1 MSYFSS
7 TLRFRLLLLVFI
19 AMLPAMGL
27 ILYSGLEQRQEAAVK
42 AQEDAM
48 RLVRHA
54 SLDQERLI
62 QGAAQLLMAV
72 AQLPAIR
79 EPNQATIAEFLPRLI
94 EQNPSYTNIGIIASD
109 GQVLYSALSL
119 PAPVNYADTP
129 WFKKAMETRQMVIG
143 EYQIGKIS
151 HKANV
156 PIVYPVFDLAGRL
169 KVMVYATLDLTWLN
183 NLAAK
188 IELPPGATL
197 AIIDRQGT
205 FLVRYPDPEKWVGKT
220 IPEIEKVKQV
230 LAKEEG
236 TAEAMGIDGNV
247 RLYAFTPLRGM
258 PEGLF
263 MRVGLLK
270 KDVFAKSNQ
279 VLARNLIALGLVVI
293 LALMAA
299 WLFGS
304 LLIMR
309 GITALVGATK
319 KLATGDLSVRTGWGQ
334 GEGEIHQLA
343 RAFDQMIEALQQ
355 REAERQGA
363 EAELEKTNKY
373 LENVFDESADVIGIV
388 DDKGKF
394 TRWNKAGLE
403 LYGYTLEE
411 VRGKSAFD
419 LYADKNGLEKMLAQ
433 LRRDGYV
440 RNYEINMRRKDGCIT
455 PFALSIR
462 LLRDSDNQ
470 VFGSVTVA
478 RDLSDIKQT
487 MAASEAMNL
496 RLQEEINERKQ
507 AETQR
512 QETLG
517 KLQATV
523 AEVEQRN
530 QDITILN
537 DIGDL
542 LQSCLTRE
550 EACQGIAKL
559 VPQLF
564 PGLSGSLYMLSPRK
578 GLLLEAVATWGE
590 VQSGEQVFTAD
601 KCWALRRGGVHL
613 VKEASANLLCKHI
626 IEPLPTEYMC
636 VPLIAQGEIIGLLY
650 MHAPPPGGPDTTLR
664 GAVDYLTE
672 SDQRLAVTAAKQI
685 SLALA
690 NLNLRESLHNQA
702 IIDPLTGLFNRRY
715 LEETFER
722 EIYRAKRRNAPI
734 GIIMVDLDHFKRI
747 NDNFGHDAGDLVL
760 VRLADLFKKQIR
772 HEDIPCRY
780 GGEEF
785 LLIMPDSALE
795 TTRQRAEDL
804 RELISHMEIN
814 HLGLSLGTI
823 TASFGVSSYPN
834 QGGEVEDI
842 IRAADAALYR
852 AKQEGRNRVCTA

>member
-1 MSYFSS
+1 MSYIFS
-7 TLRFRLLLLVFI
+7 TLRVRLLLLVLI

-27 ILYSGLEQRQEAAVK
+27 ILFSGLEQRREAAID

-54 SLDQERLI
+54 ALDQERMI
-62 QGAAQLLMAV
+62 HGAAQLLTAI

-79 EPNQATIAEFLPRLI
+79 ERIHDSVSEFLSRLLK
-94 EQNPSYTNIGIIASD
+94 QNPSYTNIAVVGLD
-109 GQVLYSALSL
+109 GKVLYSAL
-119 PAPVNYADTP
+119 PASASVNSGDRP
-129 WFKKAMETRQMVIG
+129 WLQQAVKKRELVIG
-143 EYQIGKIS
+143 EYQIGLIS
-151 HKANV
+151 GKAEV
-156 PIVYPVFDLAGRL
+156 PLAYPVLGPDG
-169 KVMVYATLDLTWLN
+169 KVQAVVYAGLDLDWLAH
-183 NLAAK
+183 LAAK
-188 IELPPGATL
+188 VQLPPGSTL
-197 AIIDRQGT
+197 AIVDRQGT
-205 FLVRYPDPEKWVGKT
+205 FLVRHPDPVKYVGKT
-220 IPEIEKVKQV
+220 IPDMEQVEKI
-230 LAKEEG
+230 LAKGEG
-236 TAEAMGIDGNV
+236 TIEARGIDGNV
-247 RLYAFTPLRGM
+247 RLYGFSPLLGM
-258 PEGLF
+258 PEGLY
-263 MRVGLLK
+263 MRLGLLK
-270 KDVFAKSNQ
+270 AAVFARVNH
-279 VLARNLIALGLVVI
+279 VMVRNVIALGGTLL

-309 GITALVGATK
+309 GITALVGCTQ
-319 KLATGDLSVRTGWGQ
+319 KLAAGDLNVRTGLGPGQ
-334 GEGEIHQLA
+334 GEIQQLA
-343 RAFDQMIEALQQ
+343 RAFDDMVATLQQ
-355 REAERQGA
+355 REAERQRA

-419 LYADKNGLEKMLAQ
+419 LYEDKNELEKMLAQ
-433 LRRDGYV
+433 LYRDGYV
-440 RNYEINMRRKDGCIT
+440 RNYQINMRRKDGCIV

-462 LLRDSDNQ
+462 LLRNSDNKT
-470 VFGSVTVA
+470 FGSVTVA
-478 RDLSDIKQT
+478 RDLSDIKRT
-487 MAASEAMNL
+487 MAEFQAMNL

-507 AETQR
+507 AETNR

-530 QDITILN
+530 RDITILN
-537 DIGDL
+537 DMGDL

-564 PGLSGSLYMLSPRK
+564 PGLSGTLYMLSPRK

-590 VQSGEQVFTAD
+590 VQSGEQLFTAD
-601 KCWALRRGGVHL
+601 KCWALRRGGVHV

-626 IEPLPTEYMC
+626 PEPLAAEYMC
-636 VPLIAQGEIIGLLY
+636 VPMIAQGEIIGMLY
-650 MHAPPPGGPDTTLR
+650 LQAPSGGLDTTLR
-664 GAVDYLTE
+664 GETDYLTE
-672 SDQRLAVTAAKQI
+672 PDQRLAVTAAKQI

-722 EIYRAKRRNAPI
+722 EISRAKRRKAPI
-734 GIIMVDLDHFKRI
+734 GIIMADLDHFKRI
-747 NDNFGHDAGDLVL
+747 NDNFGHDAGDLLL
-760 VRLADLFKKQIR
+760 VRLADLFKKNIR

-785 LLIMPDSALE
+785 LLIMPDSSLE

-804 RELISHMEIN
+804 REIISHMEIN

-823 TASFGVSSYPN
+823 TASFGVSNYPN
-834 QGGEVEDI
+834 NGEELEDI

-852 AKQEGRNRVCTA
+852 AKQEGRNRVCAA

>member
-1 MSYFSS
+1 MSYIFS
-7 TLRFRLLLLVFI
+7 TLRVRLLLLVLI

-27 ILYSGLEQRQEAAVK
+27 ILFSGLEQRREAAID

-54 SLDQERLI
+54 ALDQERMI
-62 QGAAQLLMAV
+62 HGAAQLLTAI

-79 EPNQATIAEFLPRLI
+79 ERIHDSVSEFLSRLLK
-94 EQNPSYTNIGIIASD
+94 QNPSYTNIAVVGLD
-109 GQVLYSALSL
+109 GKVLYSAL
-119 PAPVNYADTP
+119 PASASVNSGDRP
-129 WFKKAMETRQMVIG
+129 WLQQAVKKRELVIG
-143 EYQIGKIS
+143 EYQIGLIS
-151 HKANV
+151 GKAEV
-156 PIVYPVFDLAGRL
+156 PLAYPVLGPDG
-169 KVMVYATLDLTWLN
+169 KVQAVVYAGLDLDWLAH
-183 NLAAK
+183 LAAK
-188 IELPPGATL
+188 VQLPPGSTL
-197 AIIDRQGT
+197 AIVDRQGT
-205 FLVRYPDPEKWVGKT
+205 FLVRHPDPVKYVGKT
-220 IPEIEKVKQV
+220 IPDMEQVEKI
-230 LAKEEG
+230 LAKGEG
-236 TAEAMGIDGNV
+236 TIEARGIDGNV
-247 RLYAFTPLRGM
+247 RLYGFSPLLGM
-258 PEGLF
+258 PEGLY
-263 MRVGLLK
+263 MRLGLLK
-270 KDVFAKSNQ
+270 AAVFARVNH
-279 VLARNLIALGLVVI
+279 VMVRNVIALGGTLL

-309 GITALVGATK
+309 GITALVGCTQ
-319 KLATGDLSVRTGWGQ
+319 KLAAGDLNVRTGLGPGQ
-334 GEGEIHQLA
+334 GEIQQLA
-343 RAFDQMIEALQQ
+343 RAFDDMVATLQQ
-355 REAERQGA
+355 REAERQRA

-419 LYADKNGLEKMLAQ
+419 LYEDKNELEKMLAQ
-433 LRRDGYV
+433 LYRDGYV
-440 RNYEINMRRKDGCIT
+440 RNYQINMRRKDGCIV

-462 LLRDSDNQ
+462 LLRNSDNKT
-470 VFGSVTVA
+470 FGSVTVA
-478 RDLSDIKQT
+478 RDLSDIKRT
-487 MAASEAMNL
+487 MAEFQAMNL

-507 AETQR
+507 AETNR

-537 DIGDL
+537 DMGDL

-564 PGLSGSLYMLSPRK
+564 PGLSGTLYMLSPRK

-590 VQSGEQVFTAD
+590 VQSGEQLFTAD
-601 KCWALRRGGVHL
+601 KCWALRRGGVHV

-626 IEPLPTEYMC
+626 PEPLAAEYMC
-636 VPLIAQGEIIGLLY
+636 VPMIAQGEIIGMLY
-650 MHAPPPGGPDTTLR
+650 LQAPSGGLDTTLR
-664 GAVDYLTE
+664 GETDYLTE
-672 SDQRLAVTAAKQI
+672 PDQRLAVTAAKQI

-722 EIYRAKRRNAPI
+722 EISRAKRRNAPI
-734 GIIMVDLDHFKRI
+734 GIIMADLDHFKRI
-747 NDNFGHDAGDLVL
+747 NDNFGHDAGDLLL
-760 VRLADLFKKQIR
+760 VRLADLFKKNIR

-785 LLIMPDSALE
+785 LLIMPDSSLE

-804 RELISHMEIN
+804 REIISHMEIN

-823 TASFGVSSYPN
+823 TASFGVSNYPN
-834 QGGEVEDI
+834 NGEELEDI

-852 AKQEGRNRVCTA
+852 AKQEGRNRVCAA